1 MCQSSA
7 VPCFRVRSIESVSR
21 SLGPATQALE
31 RSRKR
36 RRVSN
41 EKEAVLGSICSMDS
55 LFSSL
60 SETKGEEV
68 FPTIAWVFDDEEE

>member
-1 MCQSSA
+1 MYQPSA
-7 VPCFRVRSIESVSR
+7 APLHRIRSFESVSR

-31 RSRKR
+31 RSLKR

-41 EKEAVLGSICSMDS
+41 EKDDVGSVSSMDS

-60 SETKGEEV
+60 SEINSEEA
-68 FPTIAWVFDDEEE
+68 FPAIVWVFDDEED